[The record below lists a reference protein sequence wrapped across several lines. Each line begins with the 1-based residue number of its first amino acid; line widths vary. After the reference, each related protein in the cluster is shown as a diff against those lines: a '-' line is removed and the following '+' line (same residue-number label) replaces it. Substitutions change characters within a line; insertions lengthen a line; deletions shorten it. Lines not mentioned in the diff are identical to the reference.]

1 MLVWVCVYEREGY
14 SRCVTKR
21 ERDGETQD
29 VFHNFYLKT
38 VFFVFSDKKAFFCQR
53 ECHEEVKKKFL
64 YQNIEEIK
72 DLVYQ
77 AVEKSGKKKLRIASH
92 RDAKFEAVFRVL
104 ALCQV
109 NEWSPVIAYE
119 NE

>member
-64 YQNIEEIK
+64 YQNIEEIFYYSI
-72 DLVYQ
+72 DN
-77 AVEKSGKKKLRIASH
+77 
-92 RDAKFEAVFRVL
+92 D
-104 ALCQV
+104 
-109 NEWSPVIAYE
+109 N
-119 NE
+119 